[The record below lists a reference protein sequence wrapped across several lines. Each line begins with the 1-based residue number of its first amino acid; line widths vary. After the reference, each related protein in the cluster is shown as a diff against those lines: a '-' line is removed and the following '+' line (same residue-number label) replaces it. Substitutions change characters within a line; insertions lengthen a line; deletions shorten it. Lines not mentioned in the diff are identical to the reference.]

1 MFLSIPTFSYTK
13 WLRDISLI
21 FPLEPLLSS
30 AAYNQKLPLDSFLS
44 TNIISNKR
52 FVFPESWSFRFK
64 NYFIFLYQVSL

>member
-52 FVFPESWSFRFK
+52 FCLSRKLVISF
-64 NYFIFLYQVSL
+64 